1 MEDHFSFL
9 LWTVQMEIK
18 VQVDFFLKKLQLF
31 YSNSEQY
38 FFLLLSR
45 IFTGQPLNA

>member
-18 VQVDFFLKKLQLF
+18 VQVDFLKKNTLQLF

-38 FFLLLSR
+38 FF
-45 IFTGQPLNA
+45 ITQ

>member
-18 VQVDFFLKKLQLF
+18 VQVDFFKKKHITIVL
-31 YSNSEQY
+31 
-38 FFLLLSR
+38 
-45 IFTGQPLNA
+45 